1 MRNGHPRP
9 HLPIGA
15 ITWTQRVRAPVGQP
29 IPNTTPLNRPMFLP
43 TILLFLS
50 AALIKA
56 ACPVAQDAAKLLV
69 KNICLAMT
77 ENDLATMNGAICASN
92 STLQYSYGVDGVNP
106 CVILTAPY
114 AQALPLVLRT
124 APQCVSMIPYFSY
137 VETINGIDV
146 ITVLAYSESIVM
158 GVRAIHRNV
167 LKFSSPVNDCNI
179 KLDSQSYVDVRCFET
194 LS

>member
-1 MRNGHPRP
+1 M
-9 HLPIGA
+9 L
-15 ITWTQRVRAPVGQP
+15 
-29 IPNTTPLNRPMFLP
+29 FSS
-43 TILLFLS
+43 ILVLLS
-50 AALIKA
+50 ATFIKA

-77 ENDLATMNGAICASN
+77 ENDLATMNGAICSSN
-92 STLQYSYGVDGVNP
+92 STLQYSYGVDGINP

-114 AQALPLVLRT
+114 AQALPQVLRL
-124 APQCVSMIPYFSY
+124 APQCVSMIPYYSY
-137 VETINGIDV
+137 IETINAIDV
-146 ITVLAYSESIVM
+146 ITVLAYSESIIA

-167 LKFSSPVNDCNI
+167 LKFSSPLNDCNI

>member
-1 MRNGHPRP
+1 M
-9 HLPIGA
+9 
-15 ITWTQRVRAPVGQP
+15 RAPVGQP
-29 IPNTTPLNRPMFLP
+29 NPTSKQQHPLLMFFSYLF
-43 TILLFLS
+43 ILLS

-77 ENDLATMNGAICASN
+77 ENDLATMNGAICSAN
-92 STLQYSYGVDGVNP
+92 STLQYSYMVDGVNP
-106 CVILTAPY
+106 CVIFTSPY
-114 AQALPLVLRT
+114 AEALPRVLKT
-124 APQCVSMIPYFSY
+124 APQCVSMIPYYSFI
-137 VETINGIDV
+137 ETINGIDI

-158 GVRAIHRNV
+158 GVKAIHRNV
-167 LKFSSPVNDCNI
+167 LKFSSPLNDCNI